1 MFGIGTAIKEAS
13 NIAMQGALM
22 EASDSLD
29 DYARIV
35 KKQKDYIAEIAGSNE
50 FHRKYAEMKL
60 ADAILWRSAYH
71 AARDFLKKK
80 YGVDIR
86 NAPEYKILH
95 QRYMDFFSKRMLDVV
110 NKSII
115 EQRVYYGYED
125 YAARKP
131 VIIDKKK
138 IMQMVIERWQEP
150 EIPPI
155 DATEPATSSMPG
167 SRSGGMRR

>member
-22 EASDSLD
+22 RASDALD
-29 DYARIV
+29 DYKRIV
-35 KKQKDYIAEIAGSNE
+35 KMQKDYIAEIAGSNE

-60 ADAILWRSAYH
+60 ADAILWKSAFH
-71 AARDFLKKK
+71 AARDVFKKK
-80 YGVDIR
+80 LNINIKDT
-86 NAPEYKILH
+86 PEYKVLH
-95 QRYMDFFSKRMLDVV
+95 QRYMDLFSKRMLDAI
-110 NKSII
+110 NKDII
-115 EQRVYYGYED
+115 EERVYYGYED

-131 VIIDKKK
+131 KLIDKEK
-138 IMQMVIERWQEP
+138 IMQMVIERYKTTEY
-150 EIPPI
+150 PPI